1 MGATETMAAVRAALL
16 KYPGAAPLK
25 TAADAQKVAAKAA
38 RVAGRILTA
47 DLPSIPANE
56 RHALVVSVVR
66 EINRVANDAAQ
77 QMQRSRAAAYG
88 EQSLGTAQPKVDA
101 LRADHLATYADG
113 LYMDGAEVADPDTAL
128 MDVLENNARMCV
140 DDLEEALADARY
152 NMGMKSVI
160 VRMATGA
167 NSCEWCLSAAGE
179 YEYGPTMD
187 KTMAFGRHNNC
198 DCVIEYH
205 PAGGKVETVRNYRRS
220 K

>member
-1 MGATETMAAVRAALL
+1 MGATDTLAAVRAALWR
-16 KYPGAAPLK
+16 YPGLAPLK
-25 TAADAQKVAAKAA
+25 NAADAQKVAAKAA
-38 RVAGRILTA
+38 REAARILTA
-47 DLPSIPANE
+47 DLPSIPADQ

-66 EINRVANDAAQ
+66 EVNRVANDAAQ

-88 EQSLGTAQPKVDA
+88 EQSLGTARPEVDA
-101 LRADHLATYADG
+101 HRADHLATFADG
-113 LYMDGAEVADPDTAL
+113 LYRDGAEVADPDAAL
-128 MDVLENNARMCV
+128 TDVLENNARMCV

-160 VRMATGA
+160 VRTATGA

-179 YEYGPTMD
+179 YEYGPDMD